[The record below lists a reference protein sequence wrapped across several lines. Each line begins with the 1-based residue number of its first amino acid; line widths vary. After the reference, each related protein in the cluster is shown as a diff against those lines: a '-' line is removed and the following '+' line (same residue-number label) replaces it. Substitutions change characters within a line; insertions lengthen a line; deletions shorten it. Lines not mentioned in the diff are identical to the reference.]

1 MQGTVLGFVCSAL
14 IAALIGY
21 LFGSINGAIMTVHLL
36 KHEDVR
42 NSGSGNAGLTNV
54 LRCYGKGAGIM
65 TLIIDLGKGAAA
77 IGLAQW
83 LAGKLGWAPVP
94 DGSGN
99 DYRWICYVAA
109 IFCILGHVFPLWHHF
124 KGGKG
129 VLVGVSTFLVIDP
142 LLFAILMSIFF
153 VVLKLSKYVSLAS
166 CTATVCVIPST
177 LLLEHFWHGAYWSM
191 SAVYMLL
198 IAVAAFLVIWSHRE
212 NIKRL
217 KAGTERKIGQKK
229 QQAQ

>member
-1 MQGTVLGFVCSAL
+1 MQGTFLGFVCMAL
-14 IAALIGY
+14 LAALIGY
-21 LFGSINGAIMTVHLL
+21 LFGSINGAILSVRLL

-54 LRCYGKGAGIM
+54 LRCYGKGAGIL
-65 TLIIDLGKGAAA
+65 TLIADLGKGAAA

-83 LAGKLGWAPVP
+83 LDKTLAWYPIP

-99 DYRWICYVAA
+99 DYRWVCYLTA
-109 IFCILGHVFPLWHHF
+109 IFCVLGHVFPLWHGF

-129 VLVGVSTFLVIDP
+129 VLVGVSVFLVIDP
-142 LLFAILMSIFF
+142 LLFAILMTIFF
-153 VVLKLSKYVSLAS
+153 VMLKISHYVSLAS
-166 CTATVCVIPST
+166 CTATACVSPAT
-177 LLLEHFWHGAYWSM
+177 LILEHFWHKANWGMA
-191 SAVYMLL
+191 AVYMCL

-217 KAGTERKIGQKK
+217 RAGTERRVGEKK
-229 QQAQ
+229 NA